1 MIMFEI
7 TENTYQVPDI
17 RPVQVKAPARIKT
30 ENPVLPSIIIVAA
43 ILKSVI
49 GAGMPTAP
57 ANNGFTL

>member
-17 RPVQVKAPARIKT
+17 RPVQVKDPARIKT
-30 ENPVLPSIIIVAA
+30 DNPVLSSIIIVVA